1 MGFLKNLWGT
11 SETKETKILPWISLT
26 DVKQLHLIPERSNT
40 KIQIIFKYSTRCGI
54 NRIMLNRFI
63 DAYDFS
69 EVEADLYYLD
79 IINYRKISNAVAHK
93 FQVLHESPQVL
104 VIKNGGVVANQSHGN
119 INHLDLKVFIMD

>member
-1 MGFLKNLWGT
+1 MGFLKKLWST
-11 SETKETKILPWISLT
+11 SEPKETKILPWISLT
-26 DVKQLHLIPERSNT
+26 DIYQLDLIPERSKT

-54 NRIMLNRFI
+54 NRMMLNRFV

-69 EVEADLYYLD
+69 ETEADLYYLD
-79 IINYRKISNAVAHK
+79 IINYRNISNVISHK

-119 INHLDLKVFIMD
+119 INHWNLKAFIGD